1 MLVTLCNYFSY
12 FSKAGGIST
21 GMSTDT
27 LPAVAELADL
37 KAAQTA
43 QPVHELISRRW
54 SPRAFSEREVT
65 SEQLVSLLEAA
76 RWATSSYNE
85 QPWRFIVARK
95 SDPETYDKLLGS
107 LMELNQLWARSAPV
121 LILSL
126 AKKTFT
132 HNGTP
137 NLYAMHDAG
146 MAFSNLAL
154 QATALGL
161 SVHFMGGFNRA
172 AARTA
177 FHIPDDYELGAV
189 AAIGYA
195 GDPETLP
202 ENFRQAELTP
212 RTRKPL
218 AELVYAGQA
227 AVAL

>member
-1 MLVTLCNYFSY
+1 
-12 FSKAGGIST
+12 
-21 GMSTDT
+21 MSTEILT
-27 LPAVAELADL
+27 AAAELEHV
-37 KAAQTA
+37 KAALTR
-43 QPVHELISRRW
+43 QPVHELIRKRW
-54 SPRAFSEREVT
+54 SPRAFSDREVT
-65 SEQLVSLLEAA
+65 TEQLVSLLEAA

-95 SDPETYDKLLGS
+95 SDPETYGKLLGS
-107 LMELNQLWARSAPV
+107 LMELNQLWARSASV

-126 AKKTFT
+126 AKKNFT

-137 NLYAMHDAG
+137 NLYALHDAG

-154 QATALGL
+154 QATAMGL

-172 AARTA
+172 VARAA
-177 FHIPDDYELGAV
+177 FQIPDDYELGAV

-202 ENFRQAELTP
+202 EQFRQAELAS

-218 AELVYAGQA
+218 EELIYAGLPA
-227 AVAL
+227 TDL

>member
-1 MLVTLCNYFSY
+1 
-12 FSKAGGIST
+12 
-21 GMSTDT
+21 MSIDT
-27 LPAVAELADL
+27 IPAVTELAHS

-43 QPVHELISRRW
+43 QPVHELIAGRW
-54 SPRAFSEREVT
+54 SPRAFSDREVT

-76 RWATSSYNE
+76 RWAASSYNE
-85 QPWRFIVARK
+85 QPWRFIVASK

-137 NLYAMHDAG
+137 NLYALHDAG

-172 AARTA
+172 VARTA
-177 FHIPDDYELGAV
+177 FQIPDDYDLGAI
-189 AAIGYA
+189 AAIGYP
-195 GDPETLP
+195 GDPATLP
-202 ENFRQAELTP
+202 EKFRQADLAP
-212 RTRKPL
+212 RARKPL